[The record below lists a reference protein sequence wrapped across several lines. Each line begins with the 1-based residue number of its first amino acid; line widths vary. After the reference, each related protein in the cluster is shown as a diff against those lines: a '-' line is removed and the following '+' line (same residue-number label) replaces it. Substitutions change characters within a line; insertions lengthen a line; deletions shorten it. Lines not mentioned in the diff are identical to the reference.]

1 MQGLCP
7 AVAADSTLLAH
18 LLSDFSFVVSN
29 GPTLL
34 CSNPLISATVLP
46 GSGNGSNGLD
56 WAIWEN
62 GRARKRKR
70 EMERK
75 GEKHNESVA
84 G

>member
-1 MQGLCP
+1 MDQPCSALILSYQP
-7 AVAADSTLLAH
+7 LFSQAVETALMG
-18 LLSDFSFVVSN
+18 F
-29 GPTLL
+29 
-34 CSNPLISATVLP
+34 
-46 GSGNGSNGLD
+46 D